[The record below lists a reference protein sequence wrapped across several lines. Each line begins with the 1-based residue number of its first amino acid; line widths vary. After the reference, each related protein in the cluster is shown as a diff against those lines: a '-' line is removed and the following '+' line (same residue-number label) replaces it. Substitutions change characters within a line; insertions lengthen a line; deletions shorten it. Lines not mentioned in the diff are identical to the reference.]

1 MHCPVCNH
9 SDTRVVDTRVSLDG
23 TSIRRRRQ
31 CDECDYRFSTSE
43 TVELLNLVIIKR
55 DGSHEVY
62 SQEKIE
68 RGLRR
73 ALEKR
78 PHTEGDFRGLVSG
91 IERDIQRF
99 NAQEVRSSD
108 IGTIIMDRLKSFD
121 KVAYIRF
128 ASVYR
133 SFEDVKT
140 FQDELDRLVSSGRNK
155 KAKAKKQRPAKR
167 RKSR

>member
-78 PHTEGDFRGLVSG
+78 PHTEADFRGLVSG
-91 IERDIQRF
+91 IERDIQRL

-155 KAKAKKQRPAKR
+155 KAKAKKQRATKR

>member
-23 TSIRRRRQ
+23 TSIRRRR
-31 CDECDYRFSTSE
+31 ECDHCGYRFSTSE
-43 TVELLNLVIIKR
+43 NVELLNLVVIKR

-62 SQEKIE
+62 SREKIE

-78 PHTEGDFRGLVSG
+78 PHTEADFRGLVSG
-91 IERDIQRF
+91 IERDIQRL
-99 NAQEVRSSD
+99 NTSEVQSSD
-108 IGTIIMDRLKSFD
+108 LGTIIMDRLKSFD

-133 SFEDVKT
+133 NFEDVKT
-140 FQDELDRLVSSGRNK
+140 FQAELDRLHRSS
-155 KAKAKKQRPAKR
+155 KR
-167 RKSR
+167 RKKPIRKPKRRKK

>member
-1 MHCPVCNH
+1 MRCPICNH
-9 SDTRVVDTRVSLDG
+9 ADTRVLDTRVSLDG

-55 DGSHEVY
+55 DGSHELY
-62 SQEKIE
+62 SREKME

-78 PHTEGDFRGLVSG
+78 SHTEADFRGLVSG
-91 IERDIQRF
+91 IERDVQRL
-99 NAQEVRSSD
+99 NTQEVKSSD
-108 IGTIIMDRLKSFD
+108 LGTIIMERLKTFD

-133 SFEDVKT
+133 NFEDVKT
-140 FQDELDRLVSSGRNK
+140 FQDELDVIS
-155 KAKAKKQRPAKR
+155 
-167 RKSR
+167 

>member
-1 MHCPVCNH
+1 MRCPICNH
-9 SDTRVVDTRVSLDG
+9 ADTRVLDTRVSLDG

-55 DGSHEVY
+55 NGSHELY
-62 SQEKIE
+62 SREKIE

-78 PHTEGDFRGLVSG
+78 PHTEADFRGLISG
-91 IERDIQRF
+91 IERDVQRL
-99 NAQEVRSSD
+99 NSQEVKSSD
-108 IGTIIMDRLKSFD
+108 MGTIIMERLKTFD

-133 SFEDVKT
+133 NFEDVKT
-140 FQDELDRLVSSGRNK
+140 FQAELDRLHKRGGKKKK
-155 KAKAKKQRPAKR
+155 KAKG
-167 RKSR
+167 RKA

>member
-1 MHCPVCNH
+1 MRCPICNH
-9 SDTRVVDTRVSLDG
+9 ADTRVLDTRVSLDG

-55 DGSHEVY
+55 DGSHELY
-62 SQEKIE
+62 SREKME

-78 PHTEGDFRGLVSG
+78 SHTEADFRGLVSG
-91 IERDIQRF
+91 IERDVQRL
-99 NAQEVRSSD
+99 NTQEVKSSD
-108 IGTIIMDRLKSFD
+108 LGTIIMERLKIFD

-133 SFEDVKT
+133 NFEDVKT
-140 FQDELDRLVSSGRNK
+140 FQDELDRLH
-155 KAKAKKQRPAKR
+155 KR
-167 RKSR
+167 RRKA